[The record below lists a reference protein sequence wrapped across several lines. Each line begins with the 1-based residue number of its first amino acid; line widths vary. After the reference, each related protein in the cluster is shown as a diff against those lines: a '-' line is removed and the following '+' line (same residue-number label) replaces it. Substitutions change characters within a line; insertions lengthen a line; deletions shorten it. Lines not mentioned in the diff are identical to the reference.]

1 MDGIS
6 WEILVGAGAVI
17 FGQGG
22 ILYSGRR
29 YLINGLG
36 KDVTEI
42 KGDVKTLINGQHD
55 HDTRISL
62 VEQDIERIKE
72 ES

>member
-1 MDGIS
+1 METIS
-6 WEILVGAGAVI
+6 WEILVAAGAVL

-42 KGDVKTLINGQHD
+42 KHDVKTLIEGQHN

-62 VEQDIERIKE
+62 NTQDIAHIKE
-72 ES
+72 EF